1 MREISEVIEM
11 TGQSNLEGPGV
22 RLGRRVDIETTD
34 KVANAVPQPPAA
46 TPSADHVGFRG
57 LQGDVGELTGLWN
70 FVKLRTVPTHMARGA
85 KDDPAKDEKRA
96 MWYLRKIPLLE
107 GVDQARL
114 QELAAAVEIREIP
127 RRQVIYLPGDP
138 GDRVFFIN
146 GGRVKCSKVT
156 RDGKELTLAYRG
168 AGQLFGELCII
179 DGTPRDEMAEAMKN
193 AIITEVPRELFTEL
207 LQTDNKLCFN
217 FACIVG
223 DRRRQ
228 IETKLEHLV
237 FRDVQAKLAALLLE
251 LGGEYGVECED
262 GLQIG
267 LKITHQEMANL
278 IGSTRETISLTLAQ
292 FKKKNLLDLNGRT
305 VVLKNQEGLS
315 AMT

>member
-1 MREISEVIEM
+1 
-11 TGQSNLEGPGV
+11 
-22 RLGRRVDIETTD
+22 
-34 KVANAVPQPPAA
+34 
-46 TPSADHVGFRG
+46 
-57 LQGDVGELTGLWN
+57 
-70 FVKLRTVPTHMARGA
+70 MARPTTQ
-85 KDDPAKDEKRA
+85 DTAKDEKRA

-107 GVDQARL
+107 GVSAGKL
-114 QELAAAVEIREIP
+114 QELAAAVDIREIP

-168 AGQLFGELCII
+168 AGHMFGELCII
-179 DGTPRDEMAEAMKN
+179 DATPRDEMAEAMKN
-193 AIITEVPRELFTEL
+193 AIITEVPRELFAEL
-207 LQTDNKLCFN
+207 LLGNPQLCFN
-217 FACIVG
+217 FACVVG
-223 DRRRQ
+223 ERRRQ

-237 FRDVQAKLAALLLE
+237 FRDVQAKLAALLLD
-251 LGGEYGVECED
+251 LGEEYGVDSED

-292 FKKKNLLDLNGRT
+292 FKKKGLLDLNGRT
-305 VVLKNQEGLS
+305 VVLKDQEGLS

>member
-1 MREISEVIEM
+1 
-11 TGQSNLEGPGV
+11 
-22 RLGRRVDIETTD
+22 
-34 KVANAVPQPPAA
+34 
-46 TPSADHVGFRG
+46 
-57 LQGDVGELTGLWN
+57 
-70 FVKLRTVPTHMARGA
+70 MARAGSDA
-85 KDDPAKDEKRA
+85 NAKDEKRA

-107 GVDQARL
+107 GVPAERL
-114 QELAAAVEIREIP
+114 TELSQEVEIREIP

-168 AGQLFGELCII
+168 AGQLFGELCVI
-179 DGTPRDEMAEAMKN
+179 DATPRDEMAEAMKN
-193 AIITEVPRELFTEL
+193 AIITEVPRDLFKNL
-207 LQTDNKLCFN
+207 MVSDPKLCFA
-217 FACIVG
+217 FACIIG
-223 DRRRQ
+223 ERRRA

-251 LGGEYGVECED
+251 LSEEYGVEHEE
-262 GLQIG
+262 GTQIG

-292 FKKKNLLDLNGRT
+292 FKKKGLLDLNGRT
-305 VVLKNQEGLS
+305 VILKNQEGLG

>member
-1 MREISEVIEM
+1 M
-11 TGQSNLEGPGV
+11 
-22 RLGRRVDIETTD
+22 
-34 KVANAVPQPPAA
+34 K
-46 TPSADHVGFRG
+46 
-57 LQGDVGELTGLWN
+57 W
-70 FVKLRTVPTHMARGA
+70 RTVPTHMARGA
-85 KDDPAKDEKRA
+85 KEDPAKDEKRA

-107 GVDQARL
+107 GVDQGRL
-114 QELAAAVEIREIP
+114 QQLAAAVEIREIP

-168 AGQLFGELCII
+168 AGQLFGELCVI

-217 FACIVG
+217 FACIIG

-237 FRDVQAKLAALLLE
+237 FRDVQAKLAALLLD
-251 LGGEYGVECED
+251 LGEEYGVECED

-292 FKKKNLLDLNGRT
+292 FKKKSLLDLNGRT
-305 VVLKNQEGLS
+305 VVLKDQEGLT
-315 AMT
+315 AMK

>member
-1 MREISEVIEM
+1 
-11 TGQSNLEGPGV
+11 
-22 RLGRRVDIETTD
+22 
-34 KVANAVPQPPAA
+34 
-46 TPSADHVGFRG
+46 
-57 LQGDVGELTGLWN
+57 
-70 FVKLRTVPTHMARGA
+70 MARGA
-85 KDDPAKDEKRA
+85 KEDPAKDEKRA

-107 GVDQARL
+107 GVDQGRL
-114 QELAAAVEIREIP
+114 QQLAAAVEIREIP

-237 FRDVQAKLAALLLE
+237 FRDVQAKLAALLLD
-251 LGGEYGVECED
+251 LGEEYGVECED

-292 FKKKNLLDLNGRT
+292 FKKKSLLDLNGRT
-305 VVLKNQEGLS
+305 VVLKDQEGLT
-315 AMT
+315 AMK

>member
-1 MREISEVIEM
+1 
-11 TGQSNLEGPGV
+11 
-22 RLGRRVDIETTD
+22 
-34 KVANAVPQPPAA
+34 
-46 TPSADHVGFRG
+46 
-57 LQGDVGELTGLWN
+57 
-70 FVKLRTVPTHMARGA
+70 MARSS
-85 KDDPAKDEKRA
+85 KDDSAKDEKRA

-107 GVDQARL
+107 GVPAARL

-168 AGQLFGELCII
+168 AGNIFGELCII

-193 AIITEVPRELFTEL
+193 AIITEVPRELFVQL
-207 LQTDNKLCFN
+207 LMADAQLCFS

-223 DRRRQ
+223 ERRRQ
-228 IETKLEHLV
+228 IEMKLEHLV

-251 LGGEYGVECED
+251 LGNEYGVDAED
-262 GLQIG
+262 GTQIG

-292 FKKKNLLDLNGRT
+292 FKKKGLLDLNGRT
-305 VVLKNQEGLS
+305 VVLKDQEGLG

>member
-1 MREISEVIEM
+1 
-11 TGQSNLEGPGV
+11 
-22 RLGRRVDIETTD
+22 
-34 KVANAVPQPPAA
+34 
-46 TPSADHVGFRG
+46 
-57 LQGDVGELTGLWN
+57 
-70 FVKLRTVPTHMARGA
+70 MARGA
-85 KDDPAKDEKRA
+85 KEDPAKDEKRA

-107 GVDQARL
+107 GVDQGRL
-114 QELAAAVEIREIP
+114 QQLAAAVEIREIP

-217 FACIVG
+217 FACIIG

-237 FRDVQAKLAALLLE
+237 FRDVQAKLAALLLD
-251 LGGEYGVECED
+251 LGEEYGVECED

-292 FKKKNLLDLNGRT
+292 FKKKSLLDLNGRT
-305 VVLKNQEGLS
+305 VVLKDQEGLT
-315 AMT
+315 AMK

>member
-1 MREISEVIEM
+1 MA
-11 TGQSNLEGPGV
+11 
-22 RLGRRVDIETTD
+22 
-34 KVANAVPQPPAA
+34 KQPP
-46 TPSADHVGFRG
+46 TD
-57 LQGDVGELTGLWN
+57 
-70 FVKLRTVPTHMARGA
+70 
-85 KDDPAKDEKRA
+85 AKDEKRA
-96 MWYLRKIPLLE
+96 IWYLRKIPLLE
-107 GVDQARL
+107 GVPSAKL
-114 QELAAAVEIREIP
+114 AELAGAVEIREIA

-168 AGQLFGELCII
+168 AGQMFGELCVI
-179 DGTPRDEMAEAMKN
+179 DGSPRDEMAEAMKN
-193 AIITEVPRELFTEL
+193 AIITELPREQFQEL
-207 LQTDNKLCFN
+207 MLSDAQLAFN

-223 DRRRQ
+223 ERRRQ

-251 LGGEYGVECED
+251 LSEEYGVECED
-262 GLQIG
+262 GMQIG

-292 FKKKNLLDLNGRT
+292 FKKKGLLDLNGRT
-305 VVLKNQEGLS
+305 VVLKDQDGLG

>member
-1 MREISEVIEM
+1 
-11 TGQSNLEGPGV
+11 
-22 RLGRRVDIETTD
+22 
-34 KVANAVPQPPAA
+34 
-46 TPSADHVGFRG
+46 
-57 LQGDVGELTGLWN
+57 
-70 FVKLRTVPTHMARGA
+70 
-85 KDDPAKDEKRA
+85 

-107 GVDQARL
+107 GVSAGRL
-114 QELAAAVEIREIP
+114 QELATEVEIREIP

-168 AGQLFGELCII
+168 AGQIFGELCVI

-193 AIITEVPRELFTEL
+193 AIITELPRELFKEL
-207 LQTDNKLCFN
+207 VLSDSQLCFN

-251 LGGEYGVECED
+251 LSDEYGVECED
-262 GLQIG
+262 GMQIG

-292 FKKKNLLDLNGRT
+292 FKKKGLLDLNGRT
-305 VVLKNQEGLS
+305 VVLKDQDGLG